1 MLKGSVKTGPFLF
14 LYLHK
19 EQTNE
24 YQFLHKKQMEQRIRV
39 GVNGFGRIGRYFSRL
54 ALANPK
60 IELVAVNDLAP
71 VNTLVHLLKYDSV
84 HGRMHDDFEIS
95 GNELIFNKTQRV
107 AFLQHK
113 NPEEIPWGE
122 LGVDIV
128 IESTGLFL
136 NSEKAGVHLK
146 SGAKRVIL
154 SAPSEGDDIF
164 NLVLGVNDHLLT
176 DEHKIVSNASCT
188 TNSAAPLVAVLKEFC
203 DIEEA
208 YITTI
213 HSYTSDQRLHDSPHK
228 DLRRA
233 RAAAQSIVPTSTGA
247 AKAITRIFPE
257 LDGKMGG
264 CGMRVP
270 VPDGSLT
277 DLTVIVKENP
287 PTVAQINEAFQKAAE
302 TNLKGIVRYTNDPI
316 VSVDILG
323 DPNSCIFDSELTSVI
338 GNMVKVV
345 GWYDNEAGFS
355 NRLIDLVLKIG

>member
-1 MLKGSVKTGPFLF
+1 
-14 LYLHK
+14 
-19 EQTNE
+19 
-24 YQFLHKKQMEQRIRV
+24 MEQRIRV
-39 GVNGFGRIGRYFSRL
+39 AVNGFGRIGRYFSRL
-54 ALANPK
+54 ALMNPK
-60 IELVAVNDLAP
+60 IELVAINDLAP
-71 VNTLVHLLKYDSV
+71 IETLVHLLKYDSI
-84 HGRMHDDFEIS
+84 HGRMHDEFEIK
-95 GNELIFNKTQRV
+95 GNQLIFNQNQKIE
-107 AFLQHK
+107 FLQHK
-113 NPEEIPWGE
+113 NPEELPWKA

-136 NSEKAGVHLK
+136 TTETAGAHLRA
-146 SGAKRVIL
+146 GAKRVIL
-154 SAPSEGDDIF
+154 SAPSVGDDIF
-164 NLVLGVNDHLLT
+164 NVVIGVNDHLIT
-176 DEHKIVSNASCT
+176 DEHRIISNASCT

-233 RAAAQSIVPTSTGA
+233 RAAAVSIVPTSTGA

-257 LDGKMGG
+257 LEGKMGG

-287 PTVAQINEAFQKAAE
+287 PTVEQINTAFKKASE
-302 TNLKGIVRYTNDPI
+302 SDLKGIVRYTEDPI
-316 VSVDILG
+316 VSVDIVG

-355 NRLIDLVLKIG
+355 NRLIDLVVKLG